1 MRIVSLSR
9 SAHSTDSSMFALL
22 MCYTEDAEHTH
33 PKKIFQFVISHH
45 FLFLVLFHRIRE
57 KKRTRRIR
65 KKEKLTKIAATMKMT
80 TAMRT
85 LFSELPTNN
94 RSSSDTSSND
104 NDTTSVSIDL
114 RGSKGRQR

>member
-1 MRIVSLSR
+1 
-9 SAHSTDSSMFALL
+9 
-22 MCYTEDAEHTH
+22 
-33 PKKIFQFVISHH
+33 
-45 FLFLVLFHRIRE
+45 
-57 KKRTRRIR
+57 
-65 KKEKLTKIAATMKMT
+65 MKMT

-104 NDTTSVSIDL
+104 NDTTAVSIDL

>member
-1 MRIVSLSR
+1 
-9 SAHSTDSSMFALL
+9 
-22 MCYTEDAEHTH
+22 
-33 PKKIFQFVISHH
+33 
-45 FLFLVLFHRIRE
+45 
-57 KKRTRRIR
+57 
-65 KKEKLTKIAATMKMT
+65 MT

-104 NDTTSVSIDL
+104 NDTTAVSIDL